1 MKILC
6 VYLSYIRGEGI
17 KRIEKGKKQIN
28 ALYQSKLN
36 KSPCGIL
43 PLRFEIAG
51 VSYAQIR
58 EEKRHLSISAIQSV
72 TTLCDVFTYKI
83 ALICCIIKA
92 H

>member
-43 PLRFEIAG
+43 PLQFQIAG
-51 VSYAQIR
+51 VSYTQSR
-58 EEKRHLSISAIQSV
+58 DDNRHLSISAIE
-72 TTLCDVFTYKI
+72 TMATLCDVFTYKI
-83 ALICCIIKA
+83 AHICCIIKA